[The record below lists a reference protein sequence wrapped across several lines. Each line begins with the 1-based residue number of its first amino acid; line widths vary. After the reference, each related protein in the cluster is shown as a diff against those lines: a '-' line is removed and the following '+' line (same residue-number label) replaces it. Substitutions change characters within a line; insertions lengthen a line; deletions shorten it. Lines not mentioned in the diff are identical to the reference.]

1 MTSSETHAVN
11 LPTSMQ
17 LETLSANSVCL
28 LFFSCSLAPL
38 ILSLPLV
45 RFLNLYTSF
54 SLILPLYFS
63 SIPSSLILLY
73 LLSPSL
79 SFSSSLSLSSFGF
92 QIMIPS
98 AAKKTP
104 PTQRC

>member
-1 MTSSETHAVN
+1 MTSSGNHAVN
-11 LPTSMQ
+11 FTTSIQ
-17 LETLSANSVCL
+17 LENTL
-28 LFFSCSLAPL
+28 L
-38 ILSLPLV
+38 ILSAFSSSLALSLLSS
-45 RFLNLYTSF
+45 FHFLTSSLLNLYTSF